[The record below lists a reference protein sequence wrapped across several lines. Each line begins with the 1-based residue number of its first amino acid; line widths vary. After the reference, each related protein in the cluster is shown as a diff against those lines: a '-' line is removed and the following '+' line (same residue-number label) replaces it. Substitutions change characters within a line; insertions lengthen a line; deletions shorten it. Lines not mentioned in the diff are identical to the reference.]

1 MDDDRPPKRE
11 PDEDCNARR
20 FDGDRF
26 LGYCDRV
33 AGWGTDHLHDGRCS
47 SHGGSGGAPEGNQNA
62 VGNEGGEGV
71 PGNTNA
77 MTHGL
82 NMTIQRQYEAFD
94 DDQREAFRFYVEYY
108 RTERGLDD
116 LVQAKRLAIAEVMT
130 DRVEADLA
138 DDIYKTVYTE
148 SGAEMQVPKE
158 SMFDAHQQYIT
169 TIRMKQHYEG
179 ISRHP
184 SADEDS
190 GSVEQFLQQLPAGAG
205 EGES

>member
-1 MDDDRPPKRE
+1 MDIAEVEQRE

-20 FDGDRF
+20 EDDGRF
-26 LGYCDRV
+26 LGYCDID
-33 AGWGTDHLHDGRCS
+33 AGEGTDHPGEGRCYI
-47 SHGGSGGAPEGNQNA
+47 HGGRGGAPKGNQNA
-62 VGNEGGEGV
+62 AG
-71 PGNTNA
+71 PHDLDQDGNTQA

-116 LVQAKRLAIAEVMT
+116 LVQAKRLAIAEVMA

-138 DDIYKTVYTE
+138 DDIYKKAYTE

-184 SADEDS
+184 SADENS
-190 GSVEQFLQQLPAGAG
+190 GSVEQFLQQLPAGTG